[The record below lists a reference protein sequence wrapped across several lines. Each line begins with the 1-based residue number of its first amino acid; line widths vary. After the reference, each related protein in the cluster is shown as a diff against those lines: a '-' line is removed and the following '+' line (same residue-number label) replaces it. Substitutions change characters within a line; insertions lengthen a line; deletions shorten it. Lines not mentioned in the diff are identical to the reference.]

1 MYHASVKIQPLVA
14 ERHDA
19 RAGTGMDAG
28 TGAGVDARALMPVNC
43 NSRNAACDLTA
54 FASTKKIVARGTMYE
69 ER

>member
-28 TGAGVDARALMPVNC
+28 TGAGMDARALMPMKC
-43 NSRNAACDLTA
+43 HSRNAACDLTA